1 MSRDVQVDEESE
13 WKWNN
18 SEKEFRSLEVDTPP
32 AVRDHETSDE
42 EDELLQ
48 PRARS
53 LQDIYNSIDEVH
65 VVCFLADSEDLSFEE
80 AMQEEKWQMA
90 MNEEIGAIERNNTWE
105 LTDLPKGAR
114 PIGVKWVYKKKTN
127 VEGEVERYKARLVVK
142 GYKQK
147 EGVDYDEVFAPV
159 TRMETVRPG
168 KIK

>member
-1 MSRDVQVDEESE
+1 
-13 WKWNN
+13 
-18 SEKEFRSLEVDTPP
+18 
-32 AVRDHETSDE
+32 
-42 EDELLQ
+42 
-48 PRARS
+48 
-53 LQDIYNSIDEVH
+53 
-65 VVCFLADSEDLSFEE
+65 
-80 AMQEEKWQMA
+80 MA